1 MKMKMTWLLVSVIG
15 IMYLGGCA
23 TKNSM
28 LEAPLETGHSQT
40 FSADYDRVITASR
53 DALTSSGLDIDN
65 ATEIDD
71 RTFVI
76 LAQKGA
82 SMSSYGELV
91 RVAVQ
96 GVSESETEVK
106 VYTKRRLATN
116 VFARGDWADTVF
128 ANIALQLR

>member
-1 MKMKMTWLLVSVIG
+1 MRMTWLLVSVIG
-15 IMYLGGCA
+15 IMCIGGCA
-23 TKNSM
+23 TRTSM
-28 LEAPLETGHSQT
+28 LETSLDAGRSQT

-53 DALTSSGLDIDN
+53 DALSSSGLDIDD

-106 VYTKRRLATN
+106 VYTKRRLATS
-116 VFARGDWADTVF
+116 VFTRGDWADTVF

>member
-1 MKMKMTWLLVSVIG
+1 MRMTWLLVSVIG
-15 IMYLGGCA
+15 IMCIGGCA
-23 TKNSM
+23 TRTSM
-28 LEAPLETGHSQT
+28 LETSLDAGRSQT

-53 DALTSSGLDIDN
+53 DALTSSGLDIDD

-106 VYTKRRLATN
+106 VYTKRRLATS
-116 VFARGDWADTVF
+116 VFTRGDWADTVF

>member
-1 MKMKMTWLLVSVIG
+1 MKMIWVLVSVIG
-15 IMYLGGCA
+15 IICIGGCA
-23 TKNSM
+23 TRTAM
-28 LEAPLETGHSQT
+28 LEAPLDAGHSQT
-40 FSADYDRVITASR
+40 FSADYDRVIRASR
-53 DALTSSGLDIDN
+53 DALTTSGLDIDD
-65 ATEIDD
+65 ATEIDN

-106 VYTKRRLATN
+106 VYTKRRLATS
-116 VFARGDWADTVF
+116 VFTRGNWANTVF